1 MPHLYIQVNEETE
14 NIQERAFKR
23 FYNDF
28 YSDYLTLMNKLGKPT
43 RKVKCLQNLATE
55 VFKDIKKITK
65 K

>member
-1 MPHLYIQVNEETE
+1 MPYLYIQVNEETE

-23 FYNDF
+23 FFNDF
-28 YSDYLTLMNKLGKPT
+28 CSDYLTLMNKLGKPT

-55 VFKDIKKITK
+55 VLKDIKKITK